1 MSNHLSYADPVFI
14 GAAFPRKIRYLAYTG
29 LAKSRIMRLVFKL
42 TETLTVSQE
51 RSLASIKKSV
61 RKLNSGVPL
70 VFLLRRYFQT
80 RNSFAFM
87 RGSILLLQANVPIV
101 PVHLDGVWGSIF
113 SMKGG
118 SFLRK
123 TRKFPYEITVR
134 VGQPINPKVSST
146 AEVRS
151 QVMELGRL
159 SFNSRLK
166 EGKTHWITS
175 NTRFFGIPKLK
186 LLNPMMVRFG
196 KNQIF

>member
-1 MSNHLSYADPVFI
+1 
-14 GAAFPRKIRYLAYTG
+14 
-29 LAKSRIMRLVFKL
+29 
-42 TETLTVSQE
+42 
-51 RSLASIKKSV
+51 
-61 RKLNSGVPL
+61 
-70 VFLLRRYFQT
+70 
-80 RNSFAFM
+80 M
-87 RGSILLLQANVPIV
+87 RGSILLAKQANVPIV

-118 SFLRK
+118 KFLGK
-123 TRKFPYEITVR
+123 KPESVPYEITVR
-134 VGQPINPKVSST
+134 VGQPINPKLSST

-186 LLNPMMVRFG
+186 LFNPMMVRFG

>member
-1 MSNHLSYADPVFI
+1 
-14 GAAFPRKIRYLAYTG
+14 
-29 LAKSRIMRLVFKL
+29 
-42 TETLTVSQE
+42 
-51 RSLASIKKSV
+51 
-61 RKLNSGVPL
+61 
-70 VFLLRRYFQT
+70 
-80 RNSFAFM
+80 M
-87 RGSILLLQANVPIV
+87 RGSILLAKQANVPIV

-118 SFLRK
+118 KFFKKKPES
-123 TRKFPYEITVR
+123 FPYEITVR

-166 EGKTHWITS
+166 EGKDALDYLKYKIFR
-175 NTRFFGIPKLK
+175 NTEKLK